1 MSNTPFLTIDHITK
15 WYPHKDGKIHLFQ
28 SREKRSWVKAVD
40 DVFLTMNRGEVLG
53 IIGESGCGKSTL
65 GRRLARRLGAEFA
78 DTDAL
83 IERREGASVA
93 DVFRYEGE
101 ERFREVERE
110 VLEQTLAGTAAV
122 VSTGGGLPVWRD
134 NMARMNAAG
143 FTVYLRRE
151 AEQIARRLSPYGRQ
165 KRPRLR
171 GLDDAELVEFM
182 SRDMAVR
189 EPFYAQAQLI
199 VDCGELSDDEVVET
213 ILRHTMQN
221 E

>member
-1 MSNTPFLTIDHITK
+1 MKPLFL
-15 WYPHKDGKIHLFQ
+15 
-28 SREKRSWVKAVD
+28 
-40 DVFLTMNRGEVLG
+40 
-53 IIGESGCGKSTL
+53 IGYMGCGKSTL

-110 VLEQTLAGTAAV
+110 VLEQTLAGIAAV

-171 GLDDAELVEFM
+171 GLGDTELVEFM
-182 SRDMAVR
+182 SRDMAAR

>member
-1 MSNTPFLTIDHITK
+1 MKPLFL
-15 WYPHKDGKIHLFQ
+15 
-28 SREKRSWVKAVD
+28 
-40 DVFLTMNRGEVLG
+40 
-53 IIGESGCGKSTL
+53 IGYMGCGKSTL

-182 SRDMAVR
+182 SRDMAAR

-199 VDCGELSDDEVVET
+199 VDCGELSDDEVVRVKEIEFAPLT
-213 ILRHTMQN
+213 EEEALVQIDLLGHDFFAYTDRDTNLVNVLYRRDNGGYGLLKQK